1 MEPSETVTVLERDG
15 TTFYIVGTAHV
26 SERSVAEV
34 REVISEVRPDT
45 VCVELCP
52 ARYEALKNHD
62 SWRNLD
68 LFKVIR
74 EGKTLFLLSHLA
86 MAAYQR
92 YMGKKLGVRPGAEM
106 LAAADLGDELGA
118 RVELVDRDIKVTLKR
133 TWGNLGLWTK
143 VNLIAALIA
152 PGTSKDTRD
161 RKDGKDAKGQ
171 RETRPVDEIEVD
183 DVERLKEQAN
193 LSEMLTEFSRV
204 LPQVKVPL
212 IDERDQYLMSGIE
225 QAAARTSARKVVAV
239 VGAAH
244 VPGMKKIFGSPV
256 DRAALETIPPPSW
269 LWTAAKWLIPILLV
283 GALFLGRSQQDK
295 YSLSELVLA
304 WLLPTSA
311 GAALFTAI
319 GGARLLSIATAF
331 LVAPIAAI
339 HPLLGTG
346 MVVGVVEAWLRKPT
360 VADCENTY
368 DDIRSLRGF
377 YRNPVLRTLLIA
389 MLSGIGT
396 AVGTWIGVG
405 YVIALLLA
413 APHDRRPTV
422 TERTPGRTG
431 NG

>member
-1 MEPSETVTVLERDG
+1 MTSSLLMQPSETVTVLERDG

-26 SERSVAEV
+26 SEKSVAEV
-34 REVISEVRPDT
+34 REVIGEVEPDT
-45 VCVELCP
+45 VCVELCA

-62 SWRNLD
+62 TWRNLD

-92 YMGKKLGVRPGAEM
+92 HMGKKLGVRPGAEL
-106 LAAADLGDELGA
+106 LAAAELGEQRGA
-118 RVELVDRDIKVTLKR
+118 KVELVDRDIKVTLKR

-143 VNLIAALIA
+143 MNLIAALIA
-152 PGTSKDTRD
+152 PGTSKDSKDTR
-161 RKDGKDAKGQ
+161 DAKGKPAFDPK
-171 RETRPVDEIEVD
+171 PVDDIEVD

-193 LSEMLTEFSRV
+193 LSEMLTEFARV
-204 LPQVKVPL
+204 LPQVKTPL

-225 QAAARTSARKVVAV
+225 QAAARNGSRKVVAV

-244 VPGMKKIFGSPV
+244 VPGMKKLFGTPV

-283 GALFLGRSQQDK
+283 AALFFGWSQQDK
-295 YSLSELVLA
+295 YKFHELVLA

-311 GAALFTAI
+311 GAALFTAL
-319 GGARLLSIATAF
+319 GGARLLSIVTAF

-389 MLSGIGT
+389 MLSGLGT
-396 AVGTWIGVG
+396 ALGTWIGVG
-405 YVIALLLA
+405 YVIALL
-413 APHDRRPTV
+413 
-422 TERTPGRTG
+422 
-431 NG
+431 